1 MPSIGYESPMTVKR
15 PYGSYRYDV
24 FSLKAGR
31 RMTLF
36 GKAALS
42 QFIELEAD
50 HEVTALCERPLKIPD
65 PKSNRV
71 VDFWALRGG
80 RQHFYLLLSEAA
92 ARGNSKPKPAIE
104 NFRNWVE
111 RECGVLHEVAADV
124 FDHRR
129 VLHNNWTTILQH
141 LVAHRGLVTSALLER
156 LAIDLNQGFTLQQ
169 VEAQMPDVDAM
180 LVRAAVFTLLANGRL
195 SCTSLAKEALAPTTQ
210 MVRS

>member
-1 MPSIGYESPMTVKR
+1 MPSIVYETPVKVAR

-24 FSLKAGR
+24 FSMKAGR

-50 HEVTALCERPLKIPD
+50 HEVTALCERPIKIPD
-65 PKSNRV
+65 SKLNRV

-80 RQHFYLLLSEAA
+80 RQHFYLLFSGDASH
-92 ARGNSKPKPAIE
+92 GKNKPKPAIE
-104 NFRNWVE
+104 NFRKWVE
-111 RECGVLHEVAADV
+111 GESGVLHEVFADT
-124 FDHRR
+124 FNNCRT
-129 VLHNNWTTILQH
+129 LHNNWATILQH

-156 LAIDLNQGFTLQQ
+156 FAIELNPAFTLQQ
-169 VEAQMPDVDAM
+169 AEAQLHDMDAM
-180 LVRAAVFTLLANGRL
+180 LVRATVFTLLANGRL
-195 SCTSLAKEALAPTTQ
+195 SCASLAKEALAPTTL